1 MLSDAGQYNTKWSK
15 IHMRPLEVLEASQDV
30 HATYLIPVHWGA
42 FALSNHEWNE
52 PPKVIKSR
60 ASEYGVTVITPK
72 IGERVVYDAI
82 RNYQDSWWNFK

>member
-1 MLSDAGQYNTKWSK
+1 MDFS
-15 IHMRPLEVLEASQDV
+15 
-30 HATYLIPVHWGA
+30 
-42 FALSNHEWNE
+42 LSNNEWNE